1 MSEHWYRR
9 IDERDEGR
17 RRLRRL
23 TGWTAATGVA
33 LSGIFGIALASCDR
47 AAAASTDQNQ
57 VTNNTGDDGNNPNLP
72 GSNGGSVIQPPAQP
86 PAPTHGSGHVSSGG
100 S

>member
-1 MSEHWYRR
+1 MSDHWYRR
-9 IDERDEGR
+9 IDERDQGR

-23 TGWTAATGVA
+23 TGWTAAAGVA
-33 LSGIFGIALASCDR
+33 LSAIFGVALASKDQ

-57 VTNNTGDDGNNPNLP
+57 ITNTGDNGNYQNNP
-72 GSNGGSVIQPPAQP
+72 GSNGGNVIQPPAQP
-86 PAPTHGSGHVSSGG
+86 PAPAHGRGHTSSGG

>member
-1 MSEHWYRR
+1 MSEHWHRS

-23 TGWTAATGVA
+23 TGWTAVTGVA
-33 LSGIFGIALASCDR
+33 LSGIFGVALAARDQ

-57 VTNNTGDDGNNPNLP
+57 VNNNLNIP
-72 GSNGGSVIQPPAQP
+72 GSDGGNVIQPPAQ
-86 PAPTHGSGHVSSGG
+86 APTPTRGRGHVSSGG